1 MSEENYTNEGNYTED
16 TSTSFTDSSFNTPV
30 DNQPE
35 GSSDFGI
42 VALVLGIIALLTF
55 CTVCLNIPLA
65 ILSIIFAIIQL
76 VRGNGKG
83 LAVGGI
89 ITSALSIV
97 ACIIFY
103 LIIGMSIPKFSD
115 MDNYSDILEE
125 YSQEYDELYNDLYDD
140 DYDYDDYDD
149 LYEDDDD
156 TF

>member
-1 MSEENYTNEGNYTED
+1 MYEEMNGSDNSTEYTYAQPTQ
-16 TSTSFTDSSFNTPV
+16 PV
-30 DNQPE
+30 QPE
-35 GSSDFGI
+35 GGAGFGI
-42 VALVLGIIALLTF
+42 AALVLGIIALLTF

-103 LIIGMSIPKFSD
+103 LIIGMSLPKFSD

-140 DYDYDDYDD
+140 DYDYDYDDYDD